1 MKPMKLLRIIA
12 RQTDLPPSV
21 TPDFLVGMRRVARF
35 YDARFKNTTA
45 RFDLLARSA
54 AATR

>member
-12 RQTDLPPSV
+12 RQTVLPPSV
-21 TPDFLVGMRRVARF
+21 TPDFPAAMRRVAPF
-35 YDARFKNTTA
+35 HDARFKNTTA